1 MPLKRWRWLKA
12 HVRPID
18 ALLPVLALLATTWL
32 WWPLLFPPPPP
43 PFAYGRDPFPVHPRR
58 AARGRHARRGGDALQ
73 PHGRRPDLRG
83 DAAGAA
89 HRPRASSG
97 RCPPS
102 GRWCPPG
109 CVTVHS
115 KAHTLPADLPPGRY
129 RLLFVATVLLDSGQV
144 TAAGRSAD
152 FDVVNGSGGER

>member
-1 MPLKRWRWLKA
+1 MPLRRWRWLKA
-12 HVRPID
+12 HWRPID
-18 ALLPVLALLATTWL
+18 ALLPLLAVLATTWL

-43 PFAYGRDPFPVHPRR
+43 PFAYGRDPFPVHP
-58 AARGRHARRGGDALQ
+58 AVLHAGDTPDVEVTRCNRTGGDLTYAVTRLVQQTTTGEQWAL
-73 PHGRRPDLRG
+73 PTI
-83 DAAGAA
+83 GAVV
-89 HRPRASSG
+89 
-97 RCPPS
+97 
-102 GRWCPPG
+102 PPG

-152 FDVVNGSGGER
+152 FDVVNGSGGGS